1 MYYICL
7 HNSECIST
15 YIYHISN
22 PCHVAVGERANVLEN
37 IKLESAIVGLKI
49 LMVTS

>member
-22 PCHVAVGERANVLEN
+22 PCHVAVGEGANVLEN